1 MVTSRGYIPKRGDIV
16 WLDFM
21 PQSGKEISK
30 RRPAL
35 TISSS
40 IYNKKGL
47 AWFCPITSNIQP
59 NNPFKIMVL
68 NQANI
73 EGSIIADQIRCLDW
87 RERKASFISRLEEK
101 TFQSVLDL
109 LQLLLNAAE

>member
-1 MVTSRGYIPKRGDIV
+1 MVVSKGYIPKRGDIV
-16 WLDFM
+16 WLNFM
-21 PQSGKEISK
+21 PQSGKKISK

-47 AWFCPITSNIQP
+47 AWFCPITSNIQV
-59 NNPFKIMVL
+59 NTPFKIMVV

-73 EGSIIADQIRCLDW
+73 EGAIVTDQIRCLDW
-87 RERKASFISRLEEK
+87 REREATYIGRIDDN
-101 TFQSVLDL
+101 TFRTVLDL
-109 LQLLLNAAE
+109 LQLILNADE

>member
-1 MVTSRGYIPKRGDIV
+1 MVVSKGYIPKRGDIV

-40 IYNKKGL
+40 IFNKNGL
-47 AWFCPITSNIQP
+47 GWFCPITSNVQL

-73 EGSIIADQIRCLDW
+73 EGAIVTDQIRCLDW
-87 RERKASFISRLEEK
+87 REREATYMGRLDDK
-101 TFQSVLDL
+101 TFHSVLDL
-109 LQLLLNAAE
+109 LQLILNADE

>member
-1 MVTSRGYIPKRGDIV
+1 MVISKEYIPKRGDIV

-21 PQSGKEISK
+21 PQSGKEITK

-47 AWFCPITSNIQP
+47 AWFCPITSNMQS
-59 NNPFKIMVL
+59 NSPFKIMVL
-68 NQANI
+68 NQSNI
-73 EGSIIADQIRCLDW
+73 EGAIVTDQIRCLDW
-87 RERKASFISRLEEK
+87 RERKASYISRLDDK

-109 LQLLLNAAE
+109 LQLILNAAE

>member
-1 MVTSRGYIPKRGDIV
+1 MVSSKEYIPKRGDIV

-21 PQSGKEISK
+21 PQSGKEITK

-47 AWFCPITSNIQP
+47 AWFCPITSNMQI
-59 NNPFKIMVL
+59 NNPLKIMVL
-68 NQANI
+68 NQSNI
-73 EGSIIADQIRCLDW
+73 EGAIVTDQIRCLDW
-87 RERKASFISRLEEK
+87 RERDASYIGRIDDK

-109 LQLLLNAAE
+109 LQLILNAGE

>member
-1 MVTSRGYIPKRGDIV
+1 MVDAKRYIPKRGDIV

-47 AWFCPITSNIQP
+47 AWFCPITSNIQL

-68 NQANI
+68 NQSDI
-73 EGSIIADQIRCLDW
+73 EGAIVTDQIRCLDW
-87 RERKASFISRLEEK
+87 REREACYICRLDDK
-101 TFQSVLDL
+101 TFQSALDL
-109 LQLLLNAAE
+109 LQLLLNADE